1 MLDIPDTIQNFDS
14 TENLDDL
21 DDLREPLGTA
31 TFPEPELD
39 KIPSNM
45 ADPSSDKFAAEFVPP
60 RYLFPLHSSL
70 SDIVLQKPKNYV
82 MSPRKKTSG
91 WPSMVILHSSVLVPQ
106 TPR

>member
-21 DDLREPLGTA
+21 DDLR
-31 TFPEPELD
+31 D
-39 KIPSNM
+39 I

-91 WPSMVILHSSVLVPQ
+91 WPSIVILHSSVLVPQ